1 MKDRER
7 LTVYCWTLVA
17 GIEGATQRP
26 TNLAKVRE
34 VLHGSM
40 ELPSV
45 FLARLMEAYR
55 RYAPF
60 DPSLEGQQAAVA
72 IAFIGQSVSDIKRKL
87 QRLEGLQYYTLQDLV
102 K

>member
-1 MKDRER
+1 
-7 LTVYCWTLVA
+7 
-17 GIEGATQRP
+17 
-26 TNLAKVRE
+26 
-34 VLHGSM
+34 
-40 ELPSV
+40 
-45 FLARLMEAYR
+45 MEAYR

-72 IAFIGQSVSDIKRKL
+72 IAFIGQSASDIKRNL